1 MSENSNSPN
10 IVSNKLI
17 DLLVSDVLQKNG
29 IDLEKA
35 KKRLSEDQ
43 KQSLKELVQDLSTQ
57 VDTFVKEEN
66 ASKKKK
72 EQDD

>member
-10 IVSNKLI
+10 FVSNKLI

>member
-1 MSENSNSPN
+1 MSENSNSTN

-57 VDTFVKEEN
+57 VDAFVKEGN
-66 ASKKKK
+66 ASKKKN
-72 EQDD
+72 EQEE